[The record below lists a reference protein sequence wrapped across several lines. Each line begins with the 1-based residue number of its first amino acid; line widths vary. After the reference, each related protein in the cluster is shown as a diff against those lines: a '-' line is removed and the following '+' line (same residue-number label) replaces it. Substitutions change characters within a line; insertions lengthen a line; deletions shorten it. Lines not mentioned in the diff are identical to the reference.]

1 MKKILIIDDDPMVL
15 TTTKAALIAEN
26 FQTLTSF
33 NGEEGFE
40 VATKEC
46 PDLIIMDVMMP
57 KENGIATLMKLKSN
71 EQTKN
76 IPVIISSNL
85 EESYALVKDKGIAG
99 FILKAKS
106 SIIDLVDEVKEILG

>member
-15 TTTKAALIAEN
+15 TTTKASLAAEG
-26 FQTLTSF
+26 FQVFTAF
-33 NGEEGFE
+33 NGEDGFE
-40 VATKEC
+40 MAMKEC

-57 KENGIATLMKLKSN
+57 RENGIATLARLKR
-71 EQTKN
+71 EDKTKI

-85 EESYALVKDKGIAG
+85 EESYALVKNWGIAG

-106 SIIDLVDEVKEILG
+106 SIIELVDKVKEVLG